1 MRQAIECVDV
11 CVRFS
16 RLPIEYYNAIGD
28 HIGRTVRVD
37 RNTLAQ
43 ERKYVRLCVEADLTK
58 LLLALFELKQRFYKI
73 EYKGLH
79 LLCLTCGRF
88 GHYAE
93 GCPDKGKPNSWNGE
107 PKFRSRRN

>member
-37 RNTLAQ
+37 RKTVLKDINSM
-43 ERKYVRLCVEADLTK
+43 KK
-58 LLLALFELKQRFYKI
+58 LYLFFI
-73 EYKGLH
+73 
-79 LLCLTCGRF
+79 
-88 GHYAE
+88 
-93 GCPDKGKPNSWNGE
+93 
-107 PKFRSRRN
+107 